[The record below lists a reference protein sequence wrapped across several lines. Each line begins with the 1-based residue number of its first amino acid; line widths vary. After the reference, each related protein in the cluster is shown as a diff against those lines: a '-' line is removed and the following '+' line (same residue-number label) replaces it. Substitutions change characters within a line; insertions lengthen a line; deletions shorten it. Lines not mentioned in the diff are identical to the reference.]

1 MTWGD
6 FQDCLEG
13 YNDHLK
19 RWRSEIDAMNHTL
32 GCYVSYSV
40 NDPKHYPKQPFH
52 KLSEQQEQNTARTDD
67 QRMRMARLKYGK
79 KKE

>member
-13 YNDHLK
+13 YNDKMK
-19 RWRSEIDAMNHTL
+19 RWRDDVDALNYTL
-32 GCYVSYSV
+32 GSYISYAV
-40 NDPKHYPKQPFH
+40 NDPKKYPKEPFY
-52 KLSEQQEQNTARTDD
+52 KKAEEQERNTAHTDD
-67 QRMRMARLKYGK
+67 ERLLTARLKYGK